1 MKKWMILSA
10 ALWLVASM
18 GYAKKSMVVT
28 DGDICSLLGQ
38 DTTVSVAFDY
48 SHTRWEQEE
57 SYKDFCGD
65 DYQVRVDNS
74 LTTFTEAFNRTS
86 KTLRATNSGEAAY
99 RMVVVVD
106 NLERKQGMVM
116 WGRMY
121 IRVTG
126 QIRVFDA
133 ATNEPVLTV
142 TVQNLAGDE
151 DFVPNDRLN
160 KCFDKLATQLVALGK
175 KCK

>member
-1 MKKWMILSA
+1 MKKIGLVLASLWMVA
-10 ALWLVASM
+10 AM
-18 GYAKKSMVVT
+18 GYAKKSMTVT
-28 DGDICSLLGQ
+28 SGDICSLLRA
-38 DTTVSVAFDY
+38 DTTVAVMFDY

-57 SYKDFCGD
+57 SYKDYCGD

-74 LTTFTEAFNRTS
+74 LTTFVEAFNRTGKS
-86 KTLRATNSGEAAY
+86 LRATESGMAAY

-106 NLERKQGMVM
+106 NLEQKQGMVM

-121 IRVTG
+121 IRLTG
-126 QIRVFDA
+126 SIQVFDV
-133 ATNEPVLTV
+133 ATGEQVLSV
-142 TVQNLAGDE
+142 AVQNLAGDI

>member
-1 MKKWMILSA
+1 MKKWTILFAS
-10 ALWLVASM
+10 LWLVAGM
-18 GYAKKSMVVT
+18 GYAKKAIVVK
-28 DGDICSLLGQ
+28 DGDICSLLRQ
-38 DTTVSVAFDY
+38 DTTVSVIFDY
-48 SHTRWEQEE
+48 SNTRWEQEE
-57 SYKDFCGD
+57 AYKDFCGD
-65 DYQVRVDNS
+65 DYQERVDNS
-74 LTTFTEAFNRTS
+74 LKTFTEAFNRTS
-86 KTLRATNSGEAAY
+86 KTLKATTADEAAY
-99 RMVVVVD
+99 RMVVTVE

-126 QIRVFDA
+126 RIQVFDA

-142 TVQNLAGDE
+142 TVQSLAGDE